1 MTWNTQV
8 SENGRTRTNISNTH
22 TLKHAVWK
30 TVMIHYWLILIK
42 SMKNSFNVYVL
53 LHGRYL
59 PITEITCTLP
69 RNICQWRSMKS
80 CSGEDAYQLWDGTR
94 FSKSVLSKGQDSFFI
109 TNKISPKQKTLPHQV
124 VTWRRG
130 KDTPEAVKSSP
141 DGGRGKDTAE
151 ADWGRGKDTAEADG
165 GRGKD
170 PAEADGGRGRDTAEA
185 VKSSPD
191 AGVRTLLRLS
201 SSVLGYVLGNSENWD
216 LTTWG
221 SQLHLT
227 TQNQRARFA

>member
-141 DGGRGKDTAE
+141 DRGRGKDT
-151 ADWGRGKDTAEADG
+151 
-165 GRGKD
+165 
-170 PAEADGGRGRDTAEA
+170 AEADGGRGRDTAEA

-227 TQNQRARFA
+227 TQNQRAKFA